1 MTGFKK
7 IYLDTSPFIY
17 LLEKNPEFYEN
28 VKQFFLDCFKDEN
41 ELYTSTVTIEE
52 YCIIPYRN
60 NNQKII
66 SDFYKLI
73 QDMDIKIID
82 VDSQV
87 ADKAARIRAEYKSFK
102 GMDSLQLATA
112 CETKCEV
119 FLTNDK
125 QLRQFTKIKVI
136 TVAELGNNDEYCCE
150 KS

>member
-1 MTGFKK
+1 MTDFKK

-17 LLEKNPEFYEN
+17 LLEKSPEFYEK
-28 VKQFFLDCFKDEN
+28 VKRFFLDCYQSEN

-52 YCIIPYRN
+52 YCIVPYRN
-60 NNQKII
+60 NNQKVI

-73 QDMDIKIID
+73 KDMEIKVID

-112 CETKCEV
+112 CLSGCGLFV
-119 FLTNDK
+119 TNDK
-125 QLRQFTKIKVI
+125 QLRQFTEIDVI
-136 TVAELGNNDEYCCE
+136 TVSEMVNNGE
-150 KS
+150 K